1 MILKIE
7 RYLNGKEW
15 ALIDNIRRVT
25 LHKTYGINTKDDLD
39 QIRLLS
45 DTSDAI
51 YIENSPCLCFI
62 YKNDKCEKCG
72 DAVDESTYRKEYRV
86 GFLELRLED
95 NSIQMITFDSVAY
108 LLNDS
113 GKTIERIV
121 VNYPAYKKDGS
132 RR

>member
-25 LHKTYGINTKDDLD
+25 LYKTYGLNTKEDLD

-45 DTSDAI
+45 DTSYAI

-62 YKNDKCEKCG
+62 YKNNACKKCG
-72 DAVDESTYRKEYRV
+72 DVVGNSTYRKEYRV

-108 LLNDS
+108 LLNDQ
-113 GKTIERIV
+113 GKTIEKIV
-121 VNYPAYKKDGS
+121 INFPMFMDDGTK
-132 RR
+132 R